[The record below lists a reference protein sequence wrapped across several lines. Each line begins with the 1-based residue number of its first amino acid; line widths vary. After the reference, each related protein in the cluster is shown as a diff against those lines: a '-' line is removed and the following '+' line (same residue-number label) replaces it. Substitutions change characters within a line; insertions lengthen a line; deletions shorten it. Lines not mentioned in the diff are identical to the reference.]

1 MTRTAIVTG
10 AARGIGAAT
19 AQRLAADGNA
29 VAVLDLDE
37 AQCAQTVGAITDA
50 GGRALAVGANV
61 ADAASVER
69 AVARIAEEL
78 GAPTILVNNAG
89 IIRDNLLFK
98 MTEDDWDAVLAVH
111 LRGAFLM
118 SRAVQEHQVKANWGR
133 IVNLSSTSALG
144 NRGQANYAAA
154 KAGMQGFTK
163 TLAIELGRYGV
174 TANAIAPGFIVTDM
188 TRATAERIGVPFE
201 DFVAH
206 TAKEIPVQRAG
217 YPEDIAAAASFFCSE
232 EAGLRVGPGAVRRR
246 GSARMSIVVDS
257 PAALADAVGSTAT
270 GDWFAID
277 QQRIQ
282 AFADATE
289 DWQWIHLDADRA
301 ASGPFG
307 ATIAHGYLTLSLLP
321 RLTAGLL
328 SVDGAAMV
336 VNYGLDKV
344 RFLQP
349 VVVDS
354 RVRAVTEVASAEP
367 TPQGYRVGLRTTV
380 ELEGSERPAL
390 VAETVALFVPESLK
404 SSASRAGPPA
414 LRRLGSEA
422 QGSRPRGLR
431 RPHGPARGRCPRR
444 AGRTGWVRRRRAP
457 RRAAPRAF
465 R

>member
-69 AVARIAEEL
+69 AVARVAEEL

-188 TRATAERIGVPFE
+188 TRSTADRLGVGFE
-201 DFVAH
+201 DFIAH
-206 TAKEIPVQRAG
+206 NAREIPVQRAG
-217 YPEDIAAAASFFCSE
+217 YPDDIAAAASFFCSE
-232 EAGLRVGPGAVRRR
+232 EAGFV
-246 GSARMSIVVDS
+246 
-257 PAALADAVGSTAT
+257 
-270 GDWFAID
+270 
-277 QQRIQ
+277 
-282 AFADATE
+282 
-289 DWQWIHLDADRA
+289 
-301 ASGPFG
+301 SGQVL
-307 ATIAHGYLTLSLLP
+307 YV
-321 RLTAGLL
+321 AG
-328 SVDGAAMV
+328 G
-336 VNYGLDKV
+336 
-344 RFLQP
+344 
-349 VVVDS
+349 
-354 RVRAVTEVASAEP
+354 
-367 TPQGYRVGLRTTV
+367 
-380 ELEGSERPAL
+380 
-390 VAETVALFVPESLK
+390 
-404 SSASRAGPPA
+404 
-414 LRRLGSEA
+414 
-422 QGSRPRGLR
+422 
-431 RPHGPARGRCPRR
+431 
-444 AGRTGWVRRRRAP
+444 
-457 RRAAPRAF
+457 PRA
-465 R
+465 